1 MPRRKIANASEAR
14 RKVDRLRA
22 LRSSPR
28 ALHDFAM
35 EILADEGSPE
45 LVKLALESLGEEI
58 RPDDGPVLRQLYNDF
73 DIDGV
78 KKDPGGNVRV
88 EVLKALWHLRSG
100 EDVPFALRA
109 RNTSE
114 RTLQAN
120 GEMIRAAGLA
130 LLGVLDPARACLEAV
145 LVLGRDDSH
154 PLTESS
160 HMTGEPALTAV
171 RLLASQQETNA
182 LLLYLLTGHAP
193 TTEVIGETL
202 RGLASLEFATL
213 EPILVDLANRDDD
226 GLLVAVCDVLVELP
240 PSPGLAP
247 IVRKLLDSPSR
258 GEVYEFLVSSIVAS
272 RRMDLVELVLESLPT
287 EMSQKRL
294 RSALDALQLAPKT
307 PAVETAINQLE
318 TRLARQTPPPG

>member
-1 MPRRKIANASEAR
+1 MSSATDAR
-14 RKVDRLRA
+14 RRVDRLRA
-22 LRSSPR
+22 LRASPQV
-28 ALHDFAM
+28 LHDFAM
-35 EILADEGSPE
+35 EILVDEGSPE

-58 RPDDGPVLRQLYNDF
+58 RPGDGPVLRQLYSDF
-73 DIDGV
+73 DVDGV

-100 EDVPFALRA
+100 DDMALALRA

-130 LLGVLDPARACLEAV
+130 LLGALDPQRGCLEAV
-145 LVLGRDDSH
+145 LVLGRDDSNSA
-154 PLTESS
+154 TESS
-160 HMTGEPALTAV
+160 RMTGEPALTAV

-182 LLLYLLTGHAP
+182 LLLYLLSGSQP
-193 TTEVIGETL
+193 TSDVVGETL
-202 RGLASLEFATL
+202 RGLASLDFQTL
-213 EPILVDLANRDDD
+213 EPILVDLANREDD

-240 PSPGLAP
+240 PSPGLGP
-247 IVRKLLDSPSR
+247 IVTKLLDSPSR

-294 RSALDALQLAPKT
+294 NSALQALRLAPRS
-307 PAVETAINQLE
+307 PAVDSAITELE
-318 TRLARQTPPPG
+318 TRLARQTPPPR

>member
-1 MPRRKIANASEAR
+1 LPMPKRKLSSASDAR

-35 EILADEGSPE
+35 EILAEEGSPE

-58 RPDDGPVLRQLYNDF
+58 RPDDGPILRQIYNDF
-73 DIDGV
+73 DVDGV

-100 EDVPFALRA
+100 DDLALALRA

-130 LLGVLDPARACLEAV
+130 LLGALDPSRGCLEAV

-171 RLLASQQETNA
+171 RLL
-182 LLLYLLTGHAP
+182 
-193 TTEVIGETL
+193 GETL
-202 RGLASLEFATL
+202 RGLASLAFATL
-213 EPILVDLANRDDD
+213 EPILVDLASREDD
-226 GLLVAVCDVLVELP
+226 GLLVAVCDVLVELL

-272 RRMDLVELVLESLPT
+272 RRMDLIELVLESLPT

-294 RSALDALQLAPKT
+294 RSALEALRLAPRT
-307 PAVETAINQLE
+307 PTVESAITELE
-318 TRLARQTPPPG
+318 ARLARQTPPPV